1 MLKNMLKLWEVARSN
16 VYTFDGGG
24 IKSRIEVI
32 HEGLNFSYL
41 RSLFILVV
49 PLRSENYNAVVR
61 LCFLCKL
68 TAKGFP
74 IDWSFLIP
82 RTLATPRL

>member
-41 RSLFILVV
+41 RSLFI
-49 PLRSENYNAVVR
+49 PGCAVAV
-61 LCFLCKL
+61 
-68 TAKGFP
+68 
-74 IDWSFLIP
+74 
-82 RTLATPRL
+82 